1 MPRALLWGAAGGIGR
16 ALGRGLVAQGW
27 EVFSISREVAA
38 TAADA
43 DSHFE
48 ADLADDFAVRQAAL
62 AAAQHAES
70 YACSIYAAGDI
81 LTKRVSD
88 MNAQDWGRILHNN
101 LTGAYLTTHH
111 ALPLLTPTAHIV
123 FIGAISERLRLPGFT
138 AYVAAKAGLE
148 AFAEALGQ
156 EERTRKVLVVRPG
169 AVDTPLWQ
177 KVSMRLPKGAWQ
189 ADDLATQIISA
200 IATGRTGTL
209 DL

>member
-16 ALGRGLVAQGW
+16 ALERGLVAQGW
-27 EVFSISREVAA
+27 DVFSVSRQA
-38 TAADA
+38 TAHAGDN
-43 DSHFE
+43 HFE

-70 YACSIYAAGDI
+70 YDCMIYAAGDI
-81 LTKRVSD
+81 LSKRLSD
-88 MNAQDWGRILHNN
+88 MDVHEWSRILHNN

-111 ALPLLTPTAHIV
+111 ALPLLTPTAHLV
-123 FIGAISERLRLPGFT
+123 YIGAISERLRLPGFT

-148 AFAEALGQ
+148 AFAEALAK

-177 KVSMRLPKGAWQ
+177 KVSLRLPKGAWQ
-189 ADDLATQIISA
+189 ADDLASHIISA
-200 IATGRTGTL
+200 VAAGQTGTI